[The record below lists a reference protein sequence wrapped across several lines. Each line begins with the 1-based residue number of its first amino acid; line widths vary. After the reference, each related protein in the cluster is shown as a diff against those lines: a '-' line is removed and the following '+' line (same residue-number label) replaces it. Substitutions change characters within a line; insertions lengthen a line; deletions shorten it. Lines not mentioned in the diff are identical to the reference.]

1 MLSTTPVAFLTQVL
15 LLALAAATV
24 TARTLDVYPEA
35 FQLSSGSQEYK
46 KSSCIIL
53 TPSNNLVTLD
63 YGTEVGGFPFFHVQS
78 KSGNVQV
85 EAKYSE
91 AKTGLDEPFADG
103 PWTFSNGLSG
113 TFRVETF
120 NVTQPGSVQ
129 SYFIQGGLRWQ
140 SLRLLTQGTLEIC
153 GVGIKSGNDRTPVK
167 SLPGY
172 FECSNKLYNDIWAL
186 GPRTVQHA
194 CIEAGTAPSTW
205 DVTADGVLLRGQQP
219 AVSVLGA
226 DFANYTMEFTTKI
239 VRGGTGWKVA
249 AGVGGLGAYFV
260 LTSEYPVASTFVN
273 TNRTLVPDNTLA
285 VGYGWNL
292 VNQTSLTTGKVE
304 YFPISFPV
312 KEGEWYKVSTVVNA
326 TGYGVTIN
334 ETSIFVPVANL
345 QIVTSYTA
353 SSGSLSGG
361 TWGFGPYQDQVA
373 YVKNVNVYSNNGT
386 RLYHNAMT
394 SESVLEEYG
403 IMSNTHNLC
412 LDGAKRDRLVWTGDF
427 AHTQRVIAASTGRD
441 DFVTGTLEYIMAR
454 QASSGSNAGWFS
466 MAPAM
471 GKAAKYTETY
481 NSFGLLD
488 YQFLFLDAFAD
499 YYFKSGNN
507 TFLEKYWEQIK
518 KGVEV
523 VLPLV
528 DESSGLAV
536 PVGGAFFM
544 GSSNG
549 TAPSAALVY
558 TLKKMAKV
566 AEAMKDTAAAST
578 WNSTASSLSNAINLH
593 LWNENLGTY
602 VSALTTPNDTSIA
615 GTAWAILAG
624 VASET
629 RAKSAIE
636 ALSSL
641 RSGVGYKDSTSVA
654 SSSSTQ
660 ISTFLSGFLLEGI
673 LSTSRSSSS
682 SSNIIRDA
690 IHVLLDQTWGSM
702 VTDDDYY
709 TGGSWEYVDAVGRPG
724 LGLFSSLAHPWA
736 SSPTY
741 ILSDYVLGVEPSSVG
756 YKQWIF
762 RPAVLDIDVT
772 WARGRVSTPQ
782 GTITASWNLAQK
794 DIVLRVCAPHGTSG
808 LVSLPFVVDSYKL
821 NGKAQVVPAGNFEAS
836 VVGGSCQKLSLT
848 RK

>member
-1 MLSTTPVAFLTQVL
+1 MLSTTLVAFLTQAL
-15 LLALAAATV
+15 LAAAV
-24 TARTLDVYPEA
+24 TARTLDVYPET
-35 FQLSSGSQEYK
+35 FQLSSGFQEYNE
-46 KSSCIIL
+46 SSCITL
-53 TPSNNLVTLD
+53 TPSDTLATLD

-85 EAKYSE
+85 EAKYTE
-91 AKTGLDEPFADG
+91 PKIGLAEPFSDG
-103 PWTFSNGLSG
+103 PWTFSNGLAG

-120 NVTQPGSVQ
+120 NVTKPGSVQ

-172 FECSNKLYNDIWAL
+172 FECSKKLYNDIWAL
-186 GPRTVQHA
+186 GPRTVQQA
-194 CIEAGTAPSTW
+194 CIEAGTATSTW

-219 AVSVLGA
+219 AVSVLGGN
-226 DFANYTMEFTTKI
+226 FANYTMEFTTKI

-249 AGVGGLGAYFV
+249 AEISGLGAYFV

-273 TNRTLVPDNTLA
+273 TNRTLVPANTLA
-285 VGYGWNL
+285 AGYGWNL
-292 VNQTSLTTGKVE
+292 VNQTTLLTGKVD
-304 YFPISFPV
+304 YFPVPFPV
-312 KEGEWYKVSTVVNA
+312 KEDEWYKVSTVVNA

-334 ETSIFVPVANL
+334 GTTIFVPVASL
-345 QIVTSYTA
+345 QIVTA
-353 SSGSLSGG
+353 PSGSLSEG

-403 IMSNTHNLC
+403 VMSNTHNLC

-471 GKAAKYTETY
+471 GAAAKYTNTY
-481 NSFGLLD
+481 DSFGLLD

-507 TFLEKYWEQIK
+507 TFLEKYWGQIK
-518 KGVEV
+518 EGVEV
-523 VLPLV
+523 ALPLV
-528 DESSGLAV
+528 DKSSGLAV
-536 PVGGAFFM
+536 PVGGIFFM
-544 GSSNG
+544 GASNG

-558 TLKKMAKV
+558 TLQKMAKI
-566 AEAMKDTAAAST
+566 AGIMKDTTAAST
-578 WNSTASSLSNAINLH
+578 WNSTALSISKAINLH

-602 VSALTTPNDTSIA
+602 ASALTTPNETSIA

-641 RSGVGYKDSTSVA
+641 RTGVGYKDSTSVA

-660 ISTFLSGFLLEGI
+660 ISTFLSGFLLES
-673 LSTSRSSSS
+673 LLRNSQSSSS
-682 SSNIIRDA
+682 PSNITRNA
-690 IHVLLDQTWGSM
+690 INVLLDQTWGSM
-702 VTDDDYY
+702 ITDAETY
-709 TGGSWEYVDAVGRPG
+709 TGGSWEYVDAAGSPG
-724 LGLFSSLAHPWA
+724 LGLYTSLAHPWA

-741 ILSDYVLGVEPSSVG
+741 VLSDYVLGVQPASVG
-756 YKQWIF
+756 YKQWTF
-762 RPAVLDIDVT
+762 RPAILDIDVT

-782 GTITASWNLAQK
+782 GTITASWNLTQN

-808 LVSLPFVVDSYKL
+808 LVSLPFVVDSYRL
-821 NGKAQVVPAGNFEAS
+821 NGKAQAVPTHNFEAS
-836 VVGGSCQKLSLT
+836 VAGGSCQKLSLT
-848 RK
+848 RM